1 MTKKEVFN
9 LLEKNKN
16 DRGIA
21 AWERLGVAGMRSFGL
36 GMTQLK
42 KLAKQ
47 VGKNHEL
54 ALELW
59 ETDVYDAKILAT
71 IIDDPKLVAREQVAR
86 QIKDLN
92 HWMFNHAYCNYLLG
106 KVPFLQS
113 FVEEWTQSGNAIE
126 RHCGYLCLY
135 QLSKNDKKLPDE
147 FFLPYIDT
155 FEADLQT
162 EENFVKDGMDTAL
175 LMVGQRSKV
184 LHARALAAAR
194 KIGKMVVDYGDNSCE
209 ALDVVKHL
217 TSERILKKIVWTY
230 CCRISFTFEKN

>member
-1 MTKKEVFN
+1 MTKKEVLD
-9 LLEKNKN
+9 LLEANKN

-21 AWERLGVAGMRSFGL
+21 NWEGLGVDGMRSFGM

-42 KLAKQ
+42 KIGKQ
-47 VGKNHEL
+47 VGKNHDL

-71 IIDDPKLVAREQVAR
+71 IIDDPKQVTRKQIDR
-86 QIKDLN
+86 QIKDIN

-113 FVEEWTQSGNAIE
+113 LVEEWTQSENVIE
-126 RHCGYLCLY
+126 RRCGYLCLY
-135 QLSKNDKKLPDE
+135 QLCKNNKKLPDD

-155 FEADLQT
+155 IEANLQS

-175 LMVGQRSKV
+175 FRIGQRSKV

-194 KIGKMVVDYGDNSCE
+194 KIGKVVVDYGDNSCE
-209 ALDVVKHL
+209 AVDVVKHL
-217 TSERILKKIVWTY
+217 TSERILKK
-230 CCRISFTFEKN
+230 FA